1 MSLLL
6 INLLF
11 GAVALGIGFVAG
23 GFLMGDRRRADA
35 GGRTNENPEEALE
48 KRMAMERAMMASSRL
63 RDLATGMAS
72 DVGQHSERMEKI
84 TADLQAIS
92 NAPADQGPAVMAAL
106 TDIVQAN
113 EHLQVRLA
121 KAEQQIQAQAEEIKT
136 HESEARTDCLTQLNN
151 RRAFDDELARRVSE
165 WQRKGNVVSLMILD
179 VDHFKKFNDTHGH
192 QAGDEVL
199 RQVAGALKTSTREMD
214 ICCRYG
220 GEEFAIVLPSTI
232 AADGRMLAERVRT
245 AIEKTVIKFDG
256 KQLKVTASFGV
267 TTAGDNETPEQMLRR
282 ADEALYA
289 SKEAGRNCAHFH
301 NGTECTPI
309 TAGLAAKHTA
319 AKPVEKPP
327 VTAMLDSLPNRTK
340 FAEELRRRVAES
352 NRGGMPLSVIALELC
367 EFKNV
372 KASEGQNVGQMMLDS
387 TAQFLTSTMRE
398 MDLVGRLDDTRFVL
412 MLPSASE
419 DESTAIGQRLCDA
432 LTKCK
437 LPIGK
442 GVNLSCRVSN
452 TAMQPDDSAASL
464 MARAEEGLREAATA
478 LAY

>member
-11 GAVALGIGFVAG
+11 GVLALGIGFVAG
-23 GFLMGDRRRADA
+23 GFLMGDRRRGEA
-35 GGRTNENPEEALE
+35 GGRTNENPDEALE
-48 KRMAMERAMMASSRL
+48 KRMAMERALMASSRL

-92 NAPADQGPAVMAAL
+92 LAPADQGPAVMAAL

-113 EHLQVRLA
+113 EQLQVRLA
-121 KAEQQIQAQAEEIKT
+121 KAEQQIQTQAEEIKA

-165 WQRKGNVVSLMILD
+165 WQRKGNVVSLIIVD

-199 RQVAGALKTSTREMD
+199 RQVAASLKASTREMD

-232 AADGRMLAERVRT
+232 ATDSRMLAERVRV
-245 AIEKTVIKFDG
+245 AIEKTLIKFEG

-267 TTAGDNETPEQMLRR
+267 TTAGDNETPERMLHR

-289 SKEAGRNCAHFH
+289 SKEAGRNCSHFH
-301 NGTECTPI
+301 TGTECTPI
-309 TAGLAAKHTA
+309 TNGQVAKQAA
-319 AKPVEKPP
+319 AKPAEKPV
-327 VTAMLDSLPNRTK
+327 VTAVLDSLPNRTK
-340 FAEELRRRVAES
+340 FVEELRRRVAES
-352 NRGGMPLSVIALELC
+352 NRSAMPLSVIALELC
-367 EFKNV
+367 EYQRV
-372 KASEGQNVGQMMLDS
+372 SATEGAGVGQMMLDA

-398 MDLVGRLDDTRFVL
+398 MDMVGRLDDTRFVL
-412 MLPSASE
+412 MLPCASE
-419 DESTAIGQRLCDA
+419 DESTAIGQRLTDA
-432 LTKCK
+432 LAKCK

-442 GVNLSCRVSN
+442 GVNLSCRTSN
-452 TAMQPDDSAASL
+452 TALQPDDSAASL
-464 MARAEEGLREAATA
+464 MARAEEGLREAAA
-478 LAY
+478 SLAF